1 MLRARWMKEY
11 NTDIVLDVGAS
22 VGTYVDD
29 LRSYGYQGPV
39 ISFEPVKEVYEILKG
54 HAKNDPNW
62 QVRQMACGPQNTR
75 TRINVSSNT
84 VSSSLLP
91 MLDTHA
97 TAAPESRYIRQEE
110 VEVIA
115 LDSLLG
121 TTIKTTDRVWLKM
134 DAQGYEFSIL
144 EGCVRLRPQIVGM
157 DIELSVVPLYE
168 GSPLLA
174 EALTRLERMGFRTGI
189 LSDGFFDPQ
198 TKMAL
203 QVDGIFL
210 RDKANALAAAAPA
223 A

>member
-1 MLRARWMKEY
+1 
-11 NTDIVLDVGAS
+11 
-22 VGTYVDD
+22 
-29 LRSYGYQGPV
+29 
-39 ISFEPVKEVYEILKG
+39 
-54 HAKNDPNW
+54 
-62 QVRQMACGPQNTR
+62 
-75 TRINVSSNT
+75 
-84 VSSSLLP
+84 
-91 MLDTHA
+91 
-97 TAAPESRYIRQEE
+97 
-110 VEVIA
+110 VIA

-144 EGCVRLRPQIVGM
+144 EGCVRLWPQIVGM

-189 LSDGFFDPQ
+189 LSDGFFDPK

-210 RDKANALAAAAPA
+210 RDKAGALAAAAPA